1 MRSIQAM
8 MIVMEYAA
16 GGTLY
21 DLIEQKSNEGK
32 YMDEDE
38 IAHLFAQIVLPL
50 HLVHSRCGKS
60 LQNRENGRRHIFAIP
75 FLGKYCTGI

>member
-1 MRSIQAM
+1 

-50 HLVHSRCGKS
+50 HLVHSR
-60 LQNRENGRRHIFAIP
+60 
-75 FLGKYCTGI
+75 